1 MRLRKK
7 YPFERQ
13 KALEVCRD
21 YYQAKGYSEEHCH
34 NYIDH
39 LEDWVLENVYN
50 IICEELEN
58 GEREKCNLL

>member
-1 MRLRKK
+1 MQSETQNL
-7 YPFERQ
+7 FNRQ
-13 KALEVCRD
+13 KALEACRA

-39 LEDWVLENVYN
+39 LEDWVLEDVYN

-58 GEREKCNLL
+58 GEQQECNLL

>member
-13 KALEVCRD
+13 KALKVCRD

-58 GEREKCNLL
+58 GE